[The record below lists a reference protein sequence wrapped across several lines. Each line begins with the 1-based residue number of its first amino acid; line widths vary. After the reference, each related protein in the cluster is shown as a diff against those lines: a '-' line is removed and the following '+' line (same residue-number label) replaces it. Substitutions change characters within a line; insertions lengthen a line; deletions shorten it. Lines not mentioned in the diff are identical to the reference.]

1 MANINT
7 NIVNTTISQADL
19 TTLNTGS
26 AAIMTLLQPYFVSLT
41 DEERTSLFSL
51 KEENLVFAYL
61 ALQQAKNLGNLI
73 PPALSTLVANLENDL
88 QYQQQLME
96 FENNFIKQLT
106 QKVADSKRRAAHEAY
121 VGGLAVYKII
131 EALASI
137 SVDGAQVGYDI
148 LKERFANQGGGAPV
162 IVNP

>member
-7 NIVNTTISQADL
+7 NIVNTTINAADL
-19 TTLNTGS
+19 TSLNTGTAS
-26 AAIMTLLQPYFVSLT
+26 LLTLLQPYFVPLSD
-41 DEERTSLFSL
+41 DERASLFSL

-73 PPALSTLVANLENDL
+73 PPALSTLVTNLENDL
-88 QYQQQLME
+88 KFQQQLGE
-96 FENNFIKQLT
+96 LENDFILQLA
-106 QKVADSKRRAAHEAY
+106 QKTADTKRRAAHEAY

-137 SVDGAQVGYDI
+137 SVDGAQVAYDI
-148 LKERFANQGGGAPV
+148 LKVRFANQGGAGATQP
-162 IVNP
+162 NP